1 MAAPAQRRN
10 LATEPRKRP
19 RQRRA
24 TATVEAIVEAAA
36 RILGDTGPHAL
47 TTNRIARRAGV
58 SVGSLYQYFPNKH
71 AILRALVERE
81 IERVERLRPALLDD
95 PRAPLEARMRAA
107 VDWHMDVH
115 AAHPELYGIL
125 RALLSGLLA
134 PRARAELRAGRR
146 ERIRR
151 TVASAPL
158 DPARDVDEVAFVVDT
173 CLDALTDAA
182 ARRADGPRS
191 EALRAE
197 IANLLTRYLRDA

>member
-1 MAAPAQRRN
+1 VAAPPQRRN
-10 LATEPRKRP
+10 LATELRKRP

-24 TATVEAIVEAAA
+24 TATVGAIVEAAA
-36 RILGDTGPHAL
+36 RILVDSGPRAL
-47 TTNRIARRAGV
+47 STNSIARRAGV

-95 PRAPLEARMRAA
+95 PRAPLETRLRAA

-115 AAHPELYGIL
+115 ASHPELYGIL

-134 PRARAELRAGRR
+134 PRTRAELRAGRSV
-146 ERIRR
+146 RIRR
-151 TVASAPL
+151 TVASAPI
-158 DPARDVDEVAFVVDT
+158 DRARDLDVVAFVVDT

-182 ARRADGPRS
+182 ARRAGGTRS

-197 IANLLTRYLRDA
+197 IATLLSRYLRDA

>member
-1 MAAPAQRRN
+1 VGAPAQRRN

-24 TATVEAIVEAAA
+24 TATVHAIVEAAA
-36 RILGDTGPHAL
+36 RILSDQGEHAL

-95 PRAPLEARMRAA
+95 RCAPLEARMRAA
-107 VDWHMDVH
+107 VDWQMDVH
-115 AAHPELYGIL
+115 AAHPELYGVL
-125 RALLSGLLA
+125 RALLSGLLP
-134 PRARAELRAGRR
+134 PRTRAELRAGRSA
-146 ERIRR
+146 RIRR
-151 TVASAPL
+151 TVASAPMDRGRDL
-158 DPARDVDEVAFVVDT
+158 DVVAFVVDT

-191 EALRAE
+191 EALRSE
-197 IANLLTRYLRDA
+197 IATLLTRYLRD